1 MSAGQRAWNRSCN
14 AFKNLVHG
22 TKGNR
27 ADSNDQ
33 PLPLSPCKK
42 TGKAQSYCVLPP
54 PCDYLLMIS
63 PQSHVFSM
71 IDEQQR
77 RRYALAVG
85 VKN

>member
-1 MSAGQRAWNRSCN
+1 MRSRTLSMAQKEIEQTATIN
-14 AFKNLVHG
+14 PSPV
-22 TKGNR
+22 
-27 ADSNDQ
+27 
-33 PLPLSPCKK
+33 SPCKK